1 VTLLSERNP
10 CVSVGVD
17 VLKDLSLAEWI
28 SISIECCLWKGSGLC
43 TMSSSEKVRTIV
55 TNFCEKGYRSRKSDI
70 IFKILVYYSTY
81 CTRL

>member
-1 VTLLSERNP
+1 MKDSSKPESLTELVDIDRVTLLSERNP

-43 TMSSSEKVRTIV
+43 TMSSILHSEITM
-55 TNFCEKGYRSRKSDI
+55 
-70 IFKILVYYSTY
+70 
-81 CTRL
+81 